1 LSEKCCFRFIESN
14 NLYKNAF
21 IVFKHLR
28 YIELAGLFAR
38 ITWLLA
44 SLVMLLLVAAIGT
57 MQQQVVS
64 SASSSSSVGVF
75 EDSWASKAPMPTARD
90 GFGIA
95 VVDGK
100 IYAIGGYYNGYL
112 NVNEMYDPVTNTW
125 TTKAPMP
132 TSRAY
137 FAIAACQNKIYVIAG
152 ATGQYDVT
160 YANEVYNPS
169 TDTWEHKAQLPSQTE
184 RQHLSANVVNGKI
197 YVIGG
202 YASSYPWSPYP
213 VSNETNVY
221 DPLTDTWSTKAPIP
235 QPTQQYASAV
245 LDNKIYIIGGRG
257 PKLSPLNLT
266 QIYDAAAD
274 TWSYGTPMPT
284 ATHWCLGGATGLLA
298 PKRIYIFGGYSSS
311 WSDPKGIW
319 SSVTQVYDPE
329 SKTWTNGA
337 LAPVE
342 ASFAKGG
349 AAVINDLIY
358 AMGSSVNKQ
367 YTPIGYFGP
376 IDNTAPNIKV
386 MSPENKTY
394 DTENVSLSFTI
405 DEPFSWIRYSLDA
418 QDNVTIVGNLT
429 LNGLLEG
436 SHSMTVYA
444 TDEVG
449 NTGGSGTIYFNIA
462 KSEPFLTTLLI
473 ASIMTLAVVSV
484 GLLVYI
490 LKRKR

>member
-1 LSEKCCFRFIESN
+1 M
-14 NLYKNAF
+14 
-21 IVFKHLR
+21 
-28 YIELAGLFAR
+28 FAR
-38 ITWLLA
+38 KTWLVTSLA
-44 SLVMLLLVAAIGT
+44 ALLLATAIGT
-57 MQQQVVS
+57 MQQKVVF
-64 SASSSSSVGVF
+64 SASSSSPVGVF

-90 GFGIA
+90 GFGVA

-112 NVNEMYDPVTNTW
+112 NVNEMYDPATNTW
-125 TTKAPMP
+125 TTKSPMP
-132 TSRAY
+132 TPRAY

-160 YANEVYNPS
+160 YANEVYDPS
-169 TDTWEHKAQLPSQTE
+169 TDTWEHKAPLPSQTE

-202 YASSYPWSPYP
+202 YASSYPWPPYP

-221 DPLTDTWSTKAPIP
+221 DPLIDTWSIKAPIL
-235 QPTQQYASAV
+235 QPTYQYASAV
-245 LDNKIYIIGGRG
+245 LDNKIYIVGGRG

-284 ATHWCLGGATGLLA
+284 ATHWCLGGATTGLLA
-298 PKRIYIFGGYSSS
+298 PKRIYILGGYITS
-311 WSDPKGIW
+311 WSDPHGIW

-329 SKTWTNGA
+329 SKTWANGA

-342 ASFAKGG
+342 AYFGKGG

-358 AMGSSVNKQ
+358 TIGSGVNKQ

-376 IDNTAPNIKV
+376 IDNTTPNIKV

-405 DEPFSWIRYSLDA
+405 DEPFSWICYSLDG
-418 QDNVTIVGNLT
+418 QGNVTVVGNIT
-429 LNGLLEG
+429 LSGLLEG

-449 NTGGSGTIYFNIA
+449 NAGASKTIYF
-462 KSEPFLTTLLI
+462 SVGFPEPFPTTLVIAVLI
-473 ASIMTLAVVSV
+473 VSV
-484 GLLVYI
+484 PLVGAVLLVYHI
-490 LKRKR
+490 KFKKPAKNQLPK